1 MKRSVLSLV
10 AAGSFAVSPLFMAG
24 PAFASDNGS
33 KDEGRSNTSL
43 VCSNTGL
50 LQLNVVCIGSI
61 AIPVIVN
68 VLSGSNILS
77 GGSAAVNKT
86 DVDTK

>member
-24 PAFASDNGS
+24 PAFAEGGSDKNEHGN
-33 KDEGRSNTSL
+33 NTSL

-68 VLSGSNILS
+68 VLSGDNILS

-86 DVDTK
+86 DVKTK

>member
-24 PAFASDNGS
+24 PAFAENSDKNEHGN
-33 KDEGRSNTSL
+33 NTSL

-77 GGSAAVNKT
+77 GGSAAANKN
-86 DVDTK
+86 DVDTN

>member
-10 AAGSFAVSPLFMAG
+10 AAGSFAVSPLMAG
-24 PAFASDNGS
+24 PAFADNGES
-33 KDEGRSNTSL
+33 GQEHGNNTSL

>member
-24 PAFASDNGS
+24 PAFAENGES
-33 KDEGRSNTSL
+33 GHEHGNNTSL

-61 AIPVIVN
+61 AIPVVVN
-68 VLSGSNILS
+68 ILSGDNILS
-77 GGSAAVNKT
+77 GGSAAANKN
-86 DVDTK
+86 DVDTN